1 MLIMKEL
8 NRLVSVLDEEA
19 RCYDRI
25 RHEQQAEQQNII
37 SHNYSAL
44 DENVLQIE
52 RLCWHLENLERE
64 REKAVRDLSMNMG
77 WTSFPQELTVTDI
90 AERVS
95 PPQATKLRE
104 VSDRLSA
111 LLDQVGSANQEN
123 AYLLGRS
130 LQSVSEILGSLLKEL
145 NETNL
150 AYTNQ
155 GQAKAQPVGAGLFNQ
170 HA

>member
-1 MLIMKEL
+1 MREI

-25 RHEQQAEQQNII
+25 RNEQQAEQQNIV
-37 SHNYSAL
+37 SHNYAAL

-77 WTSFPQELTVTDI
+77 WTSFPEELTVSSI
-90 AERVS
+90 AERVGT
-95 PPQATKLRE
+95 PEATVLRE
-104 VSDRLSA
+104 VSDRLAS

-130 LQSVSEILGSLLKEL
+130 LQSVSEILGALLKEV
-145 NETNL
+145 NATNL

-170 HA
+170 RI